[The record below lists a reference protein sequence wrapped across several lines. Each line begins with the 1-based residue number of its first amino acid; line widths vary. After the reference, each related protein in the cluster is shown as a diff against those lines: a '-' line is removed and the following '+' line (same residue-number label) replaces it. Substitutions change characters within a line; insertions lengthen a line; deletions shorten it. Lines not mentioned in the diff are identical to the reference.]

1 MKYHLRWGLT
11 TLGRPEAT
19 LAESVQDADKYGFE
33 FIEPR
38 AINGSVELQDT
49 LKDPETFALLC
60 KLAAA
65 GRVRVLGTSF
75 GMASDNPEAREKL
88 AAIAAF
94 ADRAGVPY
102 LRIFGGC
109 QLTDPLTLDLFNRV
123 RRNFEWFDG
132 LHTRCK
138 LALETHDGMS
148 SAQRC
153 VAVGKAIG
161 RAIPIVW
168 DAHHTW
174 RIGGEDLTASFAML
188 KDDIVDVHFKD
199 SKVQPDGKHVAT
211 NLGEGDVPLDELFT
225 LLEKNNVPYP
235 VSLEYEKKWCAYLPV
250 LDEALEAWK
259 RLY

>member
-19 LAESVQDADKYGFE
+19 LEESVRDADRDGFE

-38 AINGSVELQDT
+38 AIRGSVELQET
-49 LKDPETFALLC
+49 LQDPATFELLC
-60 KLAAA
+60 KIAAA

-75 GMASDNPEAREKL
+75 GIASDSPEAREKL
-88 AAIAAF
+88 AAIAVL

-109 QLTDPLTLDLFNRV
+109 RMTDPLTTDLFDRV
-123 RRNFEWFDG
+123 RRNLEWFDG
-132 LHTRCK
+132 LGTRCR

-153 VAVGKAIG
+153 VAVAKAVG

-174 RIGGEDLTASFAML
+174 RVGGEEFSASYAML
-188 KDDIVDVHFKD
+188 RDDIVDVHFKD
-199 SKVQPDGKHVAT
+199 SKLLPDGKHVAT

-225 LLEKNNVPYP
+225 LLEKNRVQYP
-235 VSLEYEKKWCAYLPV
+235 VSLEYEKKWCAYLPE

-259 RLY
+259 RRY